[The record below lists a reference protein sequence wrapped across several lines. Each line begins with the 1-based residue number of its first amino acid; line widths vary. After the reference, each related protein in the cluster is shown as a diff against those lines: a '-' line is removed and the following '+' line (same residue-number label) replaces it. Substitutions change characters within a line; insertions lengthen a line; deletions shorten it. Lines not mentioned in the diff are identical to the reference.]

1 MNYKKILTFIMSGA
15 LWLSMSVSRV
25 YAAEDVY
32 EVQRGDSLW
41 KIAERFLGDGARYTD
56 IVSWNEELIQDP
68 NLIYP
73 GTQLRIMADAGLKR
87 DTEELTDKVNNVRGE
102 TYEQKFDG
110 TSAEPYKKGTI
121 SGTTWESEWL
131 GMRLEL
137 PEGFEFK
144 DAEEFFGEIDD
155 GDEDDDSFYELGEYT
170 DWEFVTENPAYLYS
184 YAFLAV
190 DQSDHSVEDYIKAMR
205 EINEELG
212 MDIGR
217 SEVGTAEL
225 GGQSFEHCLLV
236 IEYTDLDLSFYQDY
250 YITKKD
256 NKVVVFTIFYIGDM
270 ENGTKE
276 MTDNF
281 SEYLGLTPQNVIEEL
296 LDGFSEYQSDVVQ

>member
-1 MNYKKILTFIMSGA
+1 MNNKKILTFIMVGLLLLSVFSG
-15 LWLSMSVSRV
+15 RV
-25 YAAEDVY
+25 YAAENVY
-32 EVQRGDSLW
+32 EVQKGDCLW

-73 GTQLRIMADAGLKR
+73 GTQLRIMADAGLKG
-87 DTEELTDKVNNVRGE
+87 DAEKLTDTVSDVREE

-110 TSAEPYKKGTI
+110 TSTEPYKKGTI
-121 SGTTWESEWL
+121 NGTTWESEWL

-155 GDEDDDSFYELGEYT
+155 EDEDDDSFYELGEYT

-236 IEYTDLDLSFYQDY
+236 AEYTDLDLSFYQDY
-250 YITKKD
+250 YITKKND
-256 NKVVVFTIFYIGDM
+256 KVVVFVIFYLGDM
-270 ENGTKE
+270 ENATKE
-276 MTDNF
+276 MIDNF

-296 LDGFSEYQSDVVQ
+296 LDGFSEYQSGMVQ